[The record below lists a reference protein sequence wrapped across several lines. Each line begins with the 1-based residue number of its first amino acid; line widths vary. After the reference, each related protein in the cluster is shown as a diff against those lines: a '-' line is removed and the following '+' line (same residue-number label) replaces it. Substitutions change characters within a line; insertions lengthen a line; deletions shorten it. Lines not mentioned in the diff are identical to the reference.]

1 MQKKLPA
8 YLILALLCAE
18 SLTARQADQAWVTYT
33 PPTRKFT
40 VQFPIAPEAD
50 HRAIGT
56 GLFTALDEYISAQH
70 GNVFSINYMAIN
82 PKADLSPDAVMESAR
97 DGLLQVGGAKQLTST
112 KSQFT
117 RAPNDQLPMLEFT
130 GETSSTT
137 VMGRV
142 IFVTDHIYTLSA
154 LCSKKQD
161 SSADAAKFFASF
173 KLTPS
178 PPPTQKH

>member
-1 MQKKLPA
+1 MQKKLAA
-8 YLILALLCAE
+8 YLILALLCAA
-18 SLTARQADQAWVTYT
+18 SLTARQAAPAWVTYT
-33 PPTRKFT
+33 PPSKKFT
-40 VQFPIAPEAD
+40 VQFPVAPEAD
-50 HRAIGT
+50 HRALGT

-82 PKADLSPDAVMESAR
+82 PKADLSADAVMESAR
-97 DGLLQVGGAKQLTST
+97 DGLLQVGGAKQLTSA

-130 GETSSTT
+130 GETDTT
-137 VMGRV
+137 AVMGRI

-161 SSADAAKFFASF
+161 SSADAAKFFTSF
-173 KLTPS
+173 KLRPRTAS
-178 PPPTQKH
+178 QQ